1 MKMFSL
7 LELLFVSN
15 LFRFR
20 VQGNTKNNVF
30 VARIIVRF

>member
-1 MKMFSL
+1 MKMFPL
-7 LELLFVSN
+7 LELFFVYN

-20 VQGNTKNNVF
+20 VQGNKIENVF